1 VRGLRRRDRLPG
13 RRAAHTLGAHAEPEL
28 PSSDP
33 PVSTYH
39 RRRLVELKHAYDEAR
54 FGAECTLNL
63 RSMLPT
69 AAEAARRTNAWLRE
83 RQASGARE
91 VLVISGRGNGSEGGY
106 SVVREAVA
114 RTLRQLKRQ
123 GVVDSVAEHTAG
135 SFVARLAPMRRLL
148 EGARR
153 TTPVRSDGPGPAA
166 LNGLDAE
173 TATLLRALA
182 ERALDALGVRETD
195 AFLDREMA
203 TQFAAFLRA
212 VPPGDGRDERLR
224 RAMRHALD
232 DDDERTR

>member
-1 VRGLRRRDRLPG
+1 M
-13 RRAAHTLGAHAEPEL
+13 
-28 PSSDP
+28 
-33 PVSTYH
+33 
-39 RRRLVELKHAYDEAR
+39 ELKHAFDEAR
-54 FGAECTLNL
+54 FGADRTLNL

-83 RQASGARE
+83 RQASGVSE
-91 VLVISGRGNGSEGGY
+91 VLIISGRGNGSEGGY

-123 GVVDSVAEHTAG
+123 GVVDTSDEHSPG

-153 TTPVRSDGPGPAA
+153 TTPARTDVPGSAA
-166 LNGLDAE
+166 VNGLDPE
-173 TATLLRALA
+173 TAALLRALA
-182 ERALDALGVRETD
+182 ERALDALGVRQTE

-203 TQFAAFLRA
+203 TQFAALLRG

-224 RAMRHALD
+224 EVMRRTLD
-232 DDDERTR
+232 DDDDRTR